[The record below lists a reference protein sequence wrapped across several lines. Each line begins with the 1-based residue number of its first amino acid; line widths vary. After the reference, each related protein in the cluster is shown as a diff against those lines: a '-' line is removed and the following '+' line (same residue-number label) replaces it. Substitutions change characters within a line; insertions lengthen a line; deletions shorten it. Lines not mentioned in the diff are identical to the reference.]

1 MFCVVI
7 LFIVSPGMGAKYF
20 LGSKGIL
27 SGNLD
32 VINFY
37 LASLNSKHNI
47 SENNFSVQ
55 KVR

>member
-1 MFCVVI
+1 M
-7 LFIVSPGMGAKYF
+7 SPGIGAKYF